1 MVRKFSKLKG
11 TLIDEMNKNIAI
23 TVWNGQLG
31 LEFLDMTE
39 NRAPGF
45 SSRSIHAGYHPDP
58 YMGSINVPIYASTT
72 FQQDGLAQLRG
83 GFEYGRVA
91 NPTVRSLELTLASLE
106 NAEYARCFS
115 SGMAAVD
122 TLIRIIVRP
131 GDHVILGNDAYGGMY
146 RLLHHDYGQWG
157 IELSIV
163 DTTDAS
169 AVAAA
174 VRENTKLI
182 WLETPTNPATN
193 ITDIAEVVKHKGNA
207 QIVVDNTFA
216 TPYLQNPLDLG
227 ADHIL
232 HSTTKY
238 LGGHSDV
245 LGGAVVTNSAEMDE
259 RLLYFQGNVGAVS
272 SPFDAYLTVRGI
284 KTLSVRMD
292 RHCSNAQAVAEFLE
306 SRPEVKQVLYPG
318 LPSHPGHELAKKQMR
333 GFGGMMSVR
342 FHDAEHAKQVC
353 LNTKLVTLAE
363 SLGGVESLIEHPQNM
378 THISAEGS
386 ELVPPEDL
394 VRISIGIEDVA
405 DLIADFEQALDA
417 LH

>member
-1 MVRKFSKLKG
+1 MTGTTQDNSHSKDSLAAG
-11 TLIDEMNKNIAI
+11 FTS
-23 TVWNGQLG
+23 
-31 LEFLDMTE
+31 
-39 NRAPGF
+39 RA
-45 SSRSIHAGYHPDP
+45 IHAGYHPDP
-58 YMGSINVPIYASTT
+58 HMGSINVPIYASTT
-72 FQQDGLAQLRG
+72 FEQDGLAQLRG

-91 NPTVRSLELTLASLE
+91 NPTVRSLEKTLASLE
-106 NAEYARCFS
+106 GAQYARVFS

-122 TLIRIIVRP
+122 TLLRILLRP

-146 RLLHHDYGQWG
+146 RLLHHDYGAWG
-157 IELSIV
+157 VELSIIN
-163 DTTDAS
+163 TTDVD

-174 VRENTKLI
+174 IRENTKLI

-193 ITDIAEVVKHKGNA
+193 ITDIAAVAAIKGNA
-207 QIVVDNTFA
+207 AVVVDNTFA
-216 TPYLQNPLDLG
+216 TPYLQNPLALG
-227 ADHIL
+227 ADHVL

-245 LGGAVVTNSAEMDE
+245 LGGAVITNDAEMDE

-272 SPFDAYLTVRGI
+272 SPFDAYLTARGI
-284 KTLSVRMD
+284 KTLAVRMD
-292 RHCSNAQAVAEFLE
+292 RHCANAQAVAEFLE

-318 LPSHPGHELAKKQMR
+318 LPSHPGHEQAAAQMR

-342 FHDAEHAKQVC
+342 FHNPEHARQVC
-353 LNTKLVTLAE
+353 LNTRLVALAE

-386 ELVPPEDL
+386 ELVPPADL
-394 VRISIGIEDVA
+394 VRISIGIEDIE
-405 DLIADFEQALDA
+405 DLIADFTQALDA

>member
-1 MVRKFSKLKG
+1 MTDNR
-11 TLIDEMNKNIAI
+11 TL
-23 TVWNGQLG
+23 
-31 LEFLDMTE
+31 
-39 NRAPGF
+39 GF
-45 SSRSIHAGYHPDP
+45 SSRSIHAGYQPDP

-72 FQQDGLAQLRG
+72 YQQDGLAQLRG
-83 GFEYGRVA
+83 GYEYGRVA
-91 NPTVRSLELTLASLE
+91 NPTVHSLEKTLAALE
-106 NAEYARCFS
+106 NAESARCFAT
-115 SGMAAVD
+115 GMAAVD
-122 TLIRIIVRP
+122 TLIRILVRP

-163 DTTDAS
+163 NTADT
-169 AVAAA
+169 AA
-174 VRENTKLI
+174 VEAALQENTKLI
-182 WLETPTNPATN
+182 WLETPTNPATT
-193 ITDIAEVVKHKGNA
+193 ITDIAAVTKAVKAAGDA

-216 TPYLQNPLDLG
+216 TPYLQNPLELG
-227 ADHIL
+227 ADHVL

-272 SPFDAYLTVRGI
+272 SPFDAYLTARGI
-284 KTLSVRMD
+284 KTLEVRMD

-342 FHDAEHAKQVC
+342 FHSEEHARQIC
-353 LNTKLVTLAE
+353 LNTKLISLAE

-386 ELVPPEDL
+386 ELVPPADL
-394 VRISIGIEDVA
+394 VRISVGIESIDDLLA
-405 DLIADFEQALDA
+405 DLEQALDA

>member
-1 MVRKFSKLKG
+1 MTDNR
-11 TLIDEMNKNIAI
+11 TL
-23 TVWNGQLG
+23 
-31 LEFLDMTE
+31 
-39 NRAPGF
+39 GF
-45 SSRSIHAGYHPDP
+45 SSRSIHAGYQPDP

-72 FQQDGLAQLRG
+72 YQQDGLAQLRG
-83 GFEYGRVA
+83 GYEYGRVA
-91 NPTVRSLELTLASLE
+91 NPTVHSLEKTLAALE
-106 NAEYARCFS
+106 NAEYVRCFAT
-115 SGMAAVD
+115 GMAAVD

-146 RLLHHDYGQWG
+146 RLLHHDYGEWG

-163 DTTDAS
+163 NTADTE
-169 AVAAA
+169 AVKGALK
-174 VRENTKLI
+174 ENTKLI
-182 WLETPTNPATN
+182 WLETPTNPATT
-193 ITDIAEVVKHKGNA
+193 ITDIAAVTKAVKAAGDV

-216 TPYLQNPLDLG
+216 TPYLQNPLELG
-227 ADHIL
+227 ADHVL

-272 SPFDAYLTVRGI
+272 SPFDAYLTARGI
-284 KTLSVRMD
+284 KTLEVRMD

-342 FHDAEHAKQVC
+342 FHSEEHARQIC
-353 LNTKLVTLAE
+353 LNTKLISLAE

-386 ELVPPEDL
+386 ELVPPADL
-394 VRISIGIEDVA
+394 VRISVGIESIDDLLA
-405 DLIADFEQALDA
+405 DLEQALDA
-417 LH
+417 LD